1 MINSSDIT
9 KLNSEEVLKLYK
21 NYINPQQA
29 KLYAGL
35 SMLNENVISAEGVKI
50 QLSSGKEITDFTGGL
65 GVLNH
70 GHNHPKI
77 IEARINF
84 QEEKRMEVTKV
95 YLSPYV
101 AALSKNIAELF
112 PGDLDISYFCNSG
125 SEGIEGALKM
135 CHKSFS
141 GSRDTVLSSNRSF
154 HGKTLGALSVSH
166 ASENTYLFPK
176 IMKNF
181 TYQFNDEKDLER
193 AVNESLNSRG
203 ESNLFALLIE
213 PFSASSF
220 SESSNSFLKK
230 ARDLSNRFDIPLV
243 FDEIYTG
250 FYKTGPLFSF
260 MKTEVVPDIVVYS
273 KSFGGGKSSISG
285 FTATKKLF
293 NNAYGNLDDALMHST
308 TYNAFGEETY
318 SALVAIE
325 VAIEENFQEKSKNI
339 EKAFNL
345 NLDRIKN
352 DFPIIS
358 DYSGTGSLF
367 GVCFDLKDLYGKLGK
382 IINTSTKEK
391 IEKVYIVAII
401 DYLYKEHNYLTYF
414 TDNQKMHLA
423 IGPSLVI
430 DPVDVENFFSSF
442 RSTLEQNQV
451 KLFTNFVTRKGLGNI
466 KLLFK

>member
-358 DYSGTGSLF
+358 GYSGTGSLF

>member
-9 KLNSEEVLKLYK
+9 KLNNEEVLKLYK

-77 IEARINF
+77 IEARIKF

-112 PGDLDISYFCNSG
+112 PGDLEISYFCNSG

-166 ASENTYLFPK
+166 ASENTYSFPK
-176 IMKNF
+176 LMKNS
-181 TYQFNDEKDLER
+181 TYQFNDEEDMER
-193 AVNESLNSRG
+193 TVKESLNSKG
-203 ESNLFALLIE
+203 ESSLFALLIE

-250 FYKTGPLFSF
+250 FYKTGELFSF

-285 FTATKKLF
+285 FTSTKKLF

-352 DFPIIS
+352 DFPVVS
-358 DYSGTGSLF
+358 GYSGTGSLF
-367 GVCFDLKDLYGKLGK
+367 GVYFDLKDLYGKLGK
-382 IINTSTKEK
+382 IINTSAKEK
-391 IEKVYIVAII
+391 IEKVYIVALI

-451 KLFTNFVTRKGLGNI
+451 RLFTNFVTRKGLGNI